1 MKYICLGYLDPGTF
15 GGMAVDERH
24 AMFDECCEHNDHLR
38 LCSGWIVGY
47 PEVTC
52 RGLPGITSVDAAI
65 TLQCVLLRPAPVTT
79 RSQGDF
85 WGGLSWSHFWRGGLL
100 PKPRPAGLWGW
111 CREGELNPQGA
122 KHRRILSA

>member
-1 MKYICLGYLDPGTF
+1 M
-15 GGMAVDERH
+15 DERH

-52 RGLPGITSVDAAI
+52 RGLPDITSVDVAI

-85 WGGLSWSHFWRGGLL
+85 WGAELEPFLEGWFASEAASRRALGVVPGGGVE
-100 PKPRPAGLWGW
+100 PPR
-111 CREGELNPQGA
+111 C
-122 KHRRILSA
+122 